1 MGVKKT
7 QQMYKDTHR
16 STHNVR
22 SIHSSSHVD
31 MANLHNT
38 RGFSFS
44 QPWTNVL
51 SSFSKQHPEHKSIL
65 KRASN
70 RPYWSRTA

>member
-1 MGVKKT
+1 MTVTTDSNRHRHLTNMYVMGVKKT

-44 QPWTNVL
+44 QP
-51 SSFSKQHPEHKSIL
+51 
-65 KRASN
+65 
-70 RPYWSRTA
+70 